1 VNDAAISLNTTLPP
15 VNTKP
20 VDFMGKSWKEKPWKY
35 KNDRNFQK
43 KQKKHQKGQKPFE
56 PSIAP
61 DDEPG
66 EPVEAPWPI
75 EVVHDNFNDAPDS
88 P

>member
-1 VNDAAISLNTTLPP
+1 MSKT
-15 VNTKP
+15 
-20 VDFMGKSWKEKPWKY
+20 WKEKPWKY

-56 PSIAP
+56 PPITLDDAP
-61 DDEPG
+61 DSFPDDI
-66 EPVEAPWPI
+66 PI